1 MRLPTLAEAGIVQF
15 GTSRFLLGHVAA
27 FVGESLAAGRS
38 HDAILVVQTS
48 SRPEGKAKA
57 RALAEHRRYP
67 LRVRGL
73 RDGVGVDAQ
82 QEVES
87 IAGCLIA
94 DEQWPALERHFVE
107 TARWVV
113 SNSGD
118 SGYRIGDDTSLAE
131 VPTSFPGKLTK
142 LLHARYRAGQE
153 GLTLLPCELIS
164 GNGRVLKETVMG
176 LARRDHADSGFEA
189 WLDEH
194 CLWVDTLVD
203 RIVSATLEPVGAV
216 AEPYALWAIQATP
229 GLALP
234 CEHPDVQVVESLP
247 PYELRKLHILNLAHS
262 YLVDQWRH
270 RDLTSPVRF
279 VREAM
284 QEPVLH
290 DALCQLLDEEVLPV
304 LGQELPGLDLPAYR
318 DSTLERFAN
327 PYLDHQLED
336 IAQNHAQKVSR
347 RLQPVAAMARRHG
360 LATPR
365 LDEAIDRAAS
375 PVG

>member
-1 MRLPTLAEAGIVQF
+1 MSLALDRAGIVQF

-38 HDAILVVQTS
+38 RDSILVVQTS

-57 RALAEHRRYP
+57 RALAEQRRYP

-73 RDGVGVDAQ
+73 RDGAAVDTQ
-82 QEVES
+82 REVES

-94 DEQWPALERHFVE
+94 DEQWPVLERHFVE

-118 SGYRIGDDTSLAE
+118 NGYQVGDDTSLAE
-131 VPTSFPGKLTK
+131 VPKSFPGKLTK
-142 LLHARYRAGQE
+142 LLHARYRAGRD

-164 GNGRVLKETVMG
+164 GNGRVLKETVMA
-176 LARRDHADSGFEA
+176 LARRDHADPDFEA
-189 WLDEH
+189 WLDER

-203 RIVSATLEPVGAV
+203 RIVSAAIEPVGAV

-234 CEHPDVQVVESLP
+234 CDHPDVQEVESLL
-247 PYELRKLHILNLAHS
+247 PYELRKLHVLNLAHS

-270 RDLTSPVRF
+270 RGLSPGISL

-284 QEPVLH
+284 QEPTLRE
-290 DALCQLLDEEVLPV
+290 ALCRLLDEEVLPV
-304 LGQELPGLDLPAYR
+304 LEQELPGLDLAAYR
-318 DSTLERFAN
+318 DGTLERFIN
-327 PYLDHQLED
+327 PYLDHRLAD
-336 IAQNHAQKVSR
+336 IAQHHPQKIQR
-347 RLQPVAAMARRHG
+347 RLQPVSDMARRHG

-365 LDEAIDRAAS
+365 LEEAISRAAS
-375 PVG
+375 LVG